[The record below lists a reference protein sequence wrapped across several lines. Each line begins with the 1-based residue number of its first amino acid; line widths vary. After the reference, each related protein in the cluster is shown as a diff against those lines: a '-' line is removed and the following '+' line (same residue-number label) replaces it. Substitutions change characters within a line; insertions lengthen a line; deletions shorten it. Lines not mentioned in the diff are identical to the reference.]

1 MDSFAALADPTRRRI
16 LEMLARGSLSSGEIA
31 ARFEVSAPAVSQH
44 LQALRKAKLV
54 RVRAVAQRRIY
65 ELERDGVEEVSDWL
79 ERIRLLWG
87 RRLDTLEELLNT
99 EPVP

>member
-79 ERIRLLWG
+79 ERIRLFWG
-87 RRLDTLEELLNT
+87 RRLDTLEELLNK